1 MTRNQ
6 PDPGTPRRGDRA
18 PLLDE
23 ALTREVIG
31 AFYKV
36 YNTLGYGFLE
46 SVYSKALFI
55 ELRLRGLRV
64 EREVKAVVS
73 YAGHRVGVFKID
85 LLVEGRLVLE
95 LKATRVLTPED
106 RRQLQNGLRATELE
120 LGLLFHFGPRP
131 AFYRV
136 ISENSRK

>member
-6 PDPGTPRRGDRA
+6 PDPGTPRSGDRA

-46 SVYSKALFI
+46 SVYSRALFI

-64 EREVKAVVS
+64 EREVKA
-73 YAGHRVGVFKID
+73 
-85 LLVEGRLVLE
+85 
-95 LKATRVLTPED
+95 
-106 RRQLQNGLRATELE
+106 NGLRATELE
-120 LGLLFHFGPRP
+120 LDLLFHFGPRP

-136 ISENSRK
+136 ISEKSRK